1 MSGVVGPF
9 HSLSESDRRGLVALV
24 GSGRSVRSAAGELGC
39 HYGHALNFC
48 HAFGLPV
55 VYKAKRVDR
64 RGSQAVQLV
73 ELVRS
78 GLSVRQAAK
87 RCGMHLTA
95 AYAVATEAGCHIRL
109 SQYARKVRQ
118 TQLRVEYLRLRLASL
133 PGGDAGTAVGI
144 DRRLRLDFEK
154 GLTKSQGR
162 REEFI
167 PVGEDAS
174 TYNRLMKA
182 LRQRHDVIESGRLAP
197 PALPSGVDPYK
208 RISNR
213 YICFEE
219 RVIIADLLR
228 EDVPLREIGRRLG
241 RSASSIQREVRRNHS
256 AEGPYRAETA
266 QLKACARRLRPK
278 IPKLLA
284 NKRLWDYVC
293 AQLRA
298 QWSPEEISNR
308 LPIDYPTDKDM
319 RISHETI
326 YDAFYLQA
334 KGRLK
339 DLGLDLPTGRKKRK
353 KRQPRSSTPA
363 QQRFVDDM
371 ILIDDRPDEVSE
383 RILPGHWEGDL
394 ILGKNNQSA
403 VITLVERVS
412 RFVVL
417 GHLPGRHTSKEVFT
431 ALHKAV
437 TGIDKAIWSSIT
449 WDQGSEMAGHKAF
462 TMATDIPIYFCH
474 PGSPWERGSNE
485 NTNGRLRRNL
495 PKNSDL
501 SIYSAEDL
509 EMIANIHNHKPR
521 KALNWRTPAEV
532 MTNALTQ
539 TGSIKPN

>member
-9 HSLSESDRRGLVALV
+9 YSLSESDRRGLVAMV
-24 GSGRSVRSAAGELGC
+24 GSGRSVRSAAGKLGC
-39 HYGHALNFC
+39 HYRHTLNFC
-48 HAFGLPV
+48 HAYGLPV
-55 VYKAKRVDR
+55 VHKAKRVDR
-64 RGSQAVQLV
+64 RGSQAFQLV
-73 ELVRS
+73 DLVQ
-78 GLSVRQAAK
+78 GGCSVRQAAK

-95 AYAVATEAGCHIRL
+95 AYAVAIDAGCHIRL
-109 SQYARKVRQ
+109 SRYVRKVRQ
-118 TQLRVEYLRLRLASL
+118 TQLRVEYLRLRLASV
-133 PGGDAGTAVGI
+133 PAGHAGAAVGI
-144 DRRLRLDFEK
+144 DRRTCLDVEK
-154 GLTKSQGR
+154 GLIKSQGPR
-162 REEFI
+162 REFI
-167 PVGEDAS
+167 LVGEDAS
-174 TYNRLMKA
+174 TYKRLMKA
-182 LRQRHDVIESGRLAP
+182 LRQRHDVIESGRLVS
-197 PALPSGVDPYK
+197 PALPSGVDPYNC
-208 RISNR
+208 ISNR

-219 RVIIADLLR
+219 RVITADLLH
-228 EDVPLREIGRRLG
+228 EHVPLREIGRRLG
-241 RSASSIQREVRRNHS
+241 RSASSIQREIRRNHS

-284 NKRLWDYVC
+284 NKRLFDYVC
-293 AQLRA
+293 AHLRA

-308 LPIDYPTDKDM
+308 LPIDYPLDKDM

-326 YDAFYLQA
+326 YDAFYLQS

-353 KRQPRSSTPA
+353 KRHTRTTTPA

-371 ILIDDRPDEVSE
+371 ILIDDRPEEVTE
-383 RILPGHWEGDL
+383 RILPGHWESDL

-403 VITLVERVS
+403 VVTLVERVS

-417 GHLPGRHTSKEVFT
+417 GHIPGRHISKEVFT

-437 TGIDKAIWSSIT
+437 AGIDKAIWSSIT

-509 EMIANIHNHKPR
+509 EMIANIHNHKQR

-532 MTNALTQ
+532 MTSALAQ
-539 TGSIKPN
+539 AGSIKPK